1 MLLGFW
7 GPDARDGPM
16 TVREIPETS
25 RIAVNT
31 GEPVSCTA
39 AEQALQ
45 TLSGIKEM
53 RIAENVARLP
63 VRVVLREDARA

>member
-1 MLLGFW
+1 
-7 GPDARDGPM
+7 M
-16 TVREIPETS
+16 TVREMPETS
-25 RIAVNT
+25 KIAVNT

-39 AEQALQ
+39 AEQVSQ
-45 TLSGIKEM
+45 TLSGISAM

>member
-1 MLLGFW
+1 
-7 GPDARDGPM
+7 M
-16 TVREIPETS
+16 TVREMPETS

-45 TLSGIKEM
+45 TLSGISAT
-53 RIAENVARLP
+53 RIAEKVARLP

>member
-1 MLLGFW
+1 
-7 GPDARDGPM
+7 M

-31 GEPVSCTA
+31 GEPVSFTA

-45 TLSGIKEM
+45 TLSGISAT
-53 RIAENVARLP
+53 RIAEKVARLP